1 MAGPLTCRQSGSTIR
16 LSGVAKGSR
25 PARFARVM
33 WCASLAGL
41 AWQAGRCQGQ
51 ESQASQS
58 LPGAGVQQAQQAPVL
73 GEVIVTATKR
83 AQNAQDVPFQVVAL
97 DQRALTARGAGS
109 VEQALDYV
117 PAVSFT
123 SNGTNS
129 GTYTIRGI
137 STSSSVANAQSP
149 VALYIDDINI
159 LDPTYPKVT
168 MNLRLFDVA
177 RVEVLEGPQGTL
189 FGSGSLGGAIRVI
202 TNRPDLQSYEAET
215 QETIEDTKGGQ
226 ASYDVNA
233 MVNVPLVTDTLA
245 LRIVGYY
252 QHEGGYVD
260 NLRLDE
266 SDVNHASTQG
276 GRVELKWAPLQNLTV
291 LGTALAEDDTP
302 HDSAYSFYANHEYA
316 WDGAVPNSNYSNTKI
331 YSLKAEYDPGWATA
345 TSITTYA
352 DRRENAAADFTAD
365 AAALLGIDAPS
376 PITDEG
382 PSRTFSQE
390 LRLASRQDQRFR
402 WLIGGIYLDNDRTVD
417 ENVLVPGSQAIL
429 GGTSDDISAADTFG
443 RTREQALFGDL
454 SYDILPRLT
463 LTVGARRS
471 DDRLVTR
478 QTIGGSAQI
487 PSNTYDVA
495 TESSTTPKYNLS
507 YHVTP
512 AVMIYTQAAEGYR
525 IGQVN
530 PITRDP
536 ISGQPIPPASA
547 PDSLWNYEVGE
558 KSDLLDHRL
567 LVNADVYYIDWRD
580 IQLNELTL
588 ASGINYIGNAGH
600 ADVKGM
606 ELEVEARPAA
616 AWDIGGSLAL
626 TDARLETVSP
636 TVAATP
642 GDRLP
647 GSAPIGADVFLQ
659 YTHPLVPGMRV
670 FGRID
675 ARYVGTEY
683 SNLDNS
689 TSLTYGRYSELNLR
703 GGLQWSRYSLT
714 AFVDNVT
721 NGSGKVGAFD
731 SFNVPVAIRQRPLTA
746 GLTFDA
752 RL

>member
-1 MAGPLTCRQSGSTIR
+1 MAKVSW
-16 LSGVAKGSR
+16 
-25 PARFARVM
+25 PARIARVM
-33 WCASLAGL
+33 WCASLAAL
-41 AWQAGRCQGQ
+41 ACHASRCQAQ

-58 LPGAGVQQAQQAPVL
+58 SPSASAQQAQQAPVL

-83 AQNAQDVPFQVVAL
+83 AQSAQDVPFQVVAL
-97 DQRALTARGAGS
+97 DQQALTARGAGS
-109 VEQALDYV
+109 VEQALGYV

-137 STSSSVANAQSP
+137 STGSSVANAQSP

-202 TNRPDLQSYEAET
+202 TNQPDLQSYEAET

-226 ASYDVNA
+226 PSYDVNA
-233 MVNVPLVTDTLA
+233 MVNLPLVTDTLA

-252 QHEGGYVD
+252 QHDGGYVD
-260 NLRLDE
+260 NLRLNE
-266 SDVNHASTQG
+266 SDVNYASTQG
-276 GRVELKWAPLQNLTV
+276 GRVELKWDPLENLTV
-291 LGTALAEDDTP
+291 LGTVLAEDDTP
-302 HDSAYSFYANHEYA
+302 HDSAYSFYDNHEYE

-331 YSLKAEYDPGWATA
+331 YSLKGEYDPGWATV

-352 DRRENAAADFTAD
+352 VRRENAAADFTAD
-365 AAALLGIDAPS
+365 AVALLGIDAPS

-429 GGTSDDISAADTFG
+429 GGTSDDISAADTLG

-478 QTIGGSAQI
+478 QSIGGSAQI

-530 PITRDP
+530 TITRDP

-547 PDSLWNYEVGE
+547 PDSLWNYELGE

-588 ASGINYIGNAGH
+588 VSGINYIGNAGQ
-600 ADVKGM
+600 ADVRGM

-616 AWDIGGSLAL
+616 AWDLGGSFAL
-626 TDARLETVSP
+626 TDARLETVNP

-647 GSAPIGADVFLQ
+647 GSAPLSADVFLQ
-659 YTHPLVPGMRV
+659 YTHPLVPGMSV

-675 ARYVGTEY
+675 ARYVGNEY

-689 TSLTYGRYSELNLR
+689 TSITYGRYSELNFR

-714 AFVDNVT
+714 AFVDNAT
-721 NGSGKVGAFD
+721 NGSGRVGAFD
-731 SFNVPVAIRQRPLTA
+731 GFNVPVAIRQRPLTV